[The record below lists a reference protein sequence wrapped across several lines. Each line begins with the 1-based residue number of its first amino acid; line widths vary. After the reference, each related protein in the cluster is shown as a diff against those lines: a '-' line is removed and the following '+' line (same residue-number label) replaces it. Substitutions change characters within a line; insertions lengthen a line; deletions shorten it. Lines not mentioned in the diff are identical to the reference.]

1 MLKANVPPSWV
12 KRVLE
17 VDGKDAQV
25 LDLDSD
31 RTLADQL
38 LFGAADE
45 FGNVD
50 WDKVSLPKR
59 SDSNG
64 NLLAANDI
72 IPAAADTFGS
82 VRAEFAQP
90 VMGKDVVEKQK
101 IVEAEKEKTMPPA
114 PLGGQ
119 SKHRREL
126 LKKNEKPLI
135 TITGYYAAADS
146 VFAQFKSH
154 LANSRGRNLHSSRR
168 FSSQVM
174 RTTIPPNQN

>member
-1 MLKANVPPSWV
+1 MLRSY
-12 KRVLE
+12 
-17 VDGKDAQV
+17 
-25 LDLDSD
+25 DLDSD

-45 FGNVD
+45 FGYVD

-101 IVEAEKEKTMPPA
+101 IVEAEKENTMLCP
-114 PLGGQ
+114 Q
-119 SKHRREL
+119 L
-126 LKKNEKPLI
+126 LLEDN
-135 TITGYYAAADS
+135 
-146 VFAQFKSH
+146 
-154 LANSRGRNLHSSRR
+154 
-168 FSSQVM
+168 
-174 RTTIPPNQN
+174 PNIGVNY